1 MIWHNYWILRY
12 LPEWA
17 NDGDNSDRE
26 LLVARR
32 SSSVEPID
40 HFERFVAE
48 ELHWAPA
55 TFACSSV
62 VQHGSI
68 KS

>member
-40 HFERFVAE
+40 RFERFVAE
-48 ELHWAPA
+48 ELH
-55 TFACSSV
+55 
-62 VQHGSI
+62 
-68 KS
+68 